1 MKKQRIIALA
11 AAFSIALTAT
21 SIMVSGDEAGYDS
34 ANDPLISLSYIE
46 KVLTPKYEEKI
57 DELTKKY
64 ENATEIIT
72 MLQSTLT
79 KAEGKISELEK
90 KLANGDTDTEVS
102 TPVSSGYEVVYM
114 KKGAKMLAKTPC
126 EIILRTGSAI
136 VVSITS
142 NGLNDI
148 TNGDEL
154 LNAVGVPLYHC
165 LLVPRGNDGRGIQI
179 TSSDAYVMVRGE
191 YEIVE

>member
-1 MKKQRIIALA
+1 MKKYKLIALA
-11 AAFSIALTAT
+11 AAFSLALTAT
-21 SIMVSGDEAGYDS
+21 PMMVRGDEAAFDS

-57 DELTKKY
+57 AELTKKY
-64 ENATEIIT
+64 EAANEIIT
-72 MLQSTLT
+72 MMQSALAG
-79 KAEGKISELEK
+79 AETKISELEGK
-90 KLANGDTDTEVS
+90 IANGGATSDTA
-102 TPVSSGYEVVYM
+102 SSGYEVVYV
-114 KKGAKMLAKTPC
+114 KKGAKLLAKTPC

-136 VVSITS
+136 IVSITA

-154 LNAVGVPLYHC
+154 LNATAVPLYHC
-165 LLVPRGNDGRGIQI
+165 LLVPRGNDGRGIEI
-179 TSSDAYVMVRGE
+179 TSTDAYVMVRGE

>member
-1 MKKQRIIALA
+1 MKNYKLIALA
-11 AAFSIALTAT
+11 AAFSLALTAT
-21 SIMVSGDEAGYDS
+21 SIMVSGDEVSYDS

-64 ENATEIIT
+64 KNSTEIIT

-79 KAEGKISELEK
+79 KAESKISELEK
-90 KLANGDTDTEVS
+90 KLADGGNTGEAS
-102 TPVSSGYEVVYM
+102 VSSGYEVVYM

-136 VVSITS
+136 VVSITA

-148 TNGDEL
+148 TSGDEL
-154 LNAVGVPLYHC
+154 LNAVSVPLYHC
-165 LLVPRGNDGRGIQI
+165 LLVPRGDDGRGIQV
-179 TSSDAYVMVRGE
+179 TSNDAYVMVRGE

>member
-1 MKKQRIIALA
+1 MKKYKLIALA
-11 AAFSIALTAT
+11 AAFSLALTAT
-21 SIMVSGDEAGYDS
+21 SIIVSGDEAGYDS
-34 ANDPLISLSYIE
+34 SNDPLISLSYIE

-57 DELTKKY
+57 EELTKKY

-79 KAEGKISELEK
+79 KAEGKISELEN
-90 KLANGDTDTEVS
+90 KLTDGGTSGE
-102 TPVSSGYEVVYM
+102 TAVSSGYEVVYM
-114 KKGAKMLAKTPC
+114 KKGAKLLAKTPC

-136 VVSITS
+136 IVSITS

-154 LNAVGVPLYHC
+154 LNAVSVPLYHC

-179 TSSDAYVMVRGE
+179 TSNDAYVMVRGE

>member
-1 MKKQRIIALA
+1 MKKYKLIALA

-21 SIMVSGDEAGYDS
+21 PMMVHGAEASFDS

-46 KVLTPKYEEKI
+46 KVLTPKYEAKI
-57 DELTKKY
+57 EELTKKY
-64 ENATEIIT
+64 EAANEIIS
-72 MLQSTLT
+72 MMQSSLT
-79 KAEGKISELEK
+79 DAEQKISELEK
-90 KLANGDTDTEVS
+90 QLSEGGVS
-102 TPVSSGYEVVYM
+102 GGAATSSGYEVVYM
-114 KKGAKMLAKTPC
+114 KKGAKLLAKTPC

-136 VVSITS
+136 VVSITV

-154 LNAVGVPLYHC
+154 LNATAVPLYHC
-165 LLVPRGNDGRGIQI
+165 LLVPRGGDGRGIEI
-179 TSSDAYVMVRGE
+179 RSEDAYVMVRGE

>member
-1 MKKQRIIALA
+1 MKKFKLIALA

-21 SIMVSGDEAGYDS
+21 PMMVHGDEATFDT

-46 KVLTPKYEEKI
+46 KVLTPKYEEKLA
-57 DELTKKY
+57 ELTEKY
-64 ENATEIIT
+64 EAANEIVT
-72 MLQSTLT
+72 MMQSALT
-79 KAEGKISELEK
+79 DAEAKISALENKLAEGGT
-90 KLANGDTDTEVS
+90 ADGDGAS
-102 TPVSSGYEVVYM
+102 ASSGYEVVYV
-114 KKGAKMLAKTPC
+114 KKGAKLLAKTPC

-136 VVSITS
+136 VVSITV

-154 LNAVGVPLYHC
+154 LNATAVPLYHC
-165 LLVPRGNDGRGIQI
+165 LLVPRGGDGRGIEI
-179 TSSDAYVMVRGE
+179 RSEDAYVMVRGE

>member
-1 MKKQRIIALA
+1 MKKFKLIALA
-11 AAFSIALTAT
+11 AAFSLALTAMPL
-21 SIMVSGDEAGYDS
+21 MVHGDEAAFDT

-57 DELTKKY
+57 AELTEKY
-64 ENATEIIT
+64 DTAAETITALQASLAEASGKIIE
-72 MLQSTLT
+72 LEGKL
-79 KAEGKISELEK
+79 AEGGTSGGE
-90 KLANGDTDTEVS
+90 AATS
-102 TPVSSGYEVVYM
+102 SSGYEVVYI
-114 KKGAKMLAKTPC
+114 KKGAKLLAKTPC

-136 VVSITS
+136 VVSITA

-154 LNAVGVPLYHC
+154 LNATAVPLYHC
-165 LLVPRGNDGRGIQI
+165 LLVPRGDDGRGIEI
-179 TSSDAYVMVRGE
+179 TSTDAYVMVRGE